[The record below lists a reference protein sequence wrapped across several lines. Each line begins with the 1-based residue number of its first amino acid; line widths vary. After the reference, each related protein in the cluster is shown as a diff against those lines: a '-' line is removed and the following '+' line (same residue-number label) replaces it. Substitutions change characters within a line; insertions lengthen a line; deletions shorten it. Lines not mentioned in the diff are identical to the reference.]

1 MLELTKDSKH
11 NTIEYFRT
19 LLIKLLPILEKT
31 ESSEFMIRELDE
43 EETKVYNEITKEEE
57 IFVKNTFILHRM
69 YKKPFESLYYN
80 MQTTK
85 A

>member
-31 ESSEFMIRELDE
+31 ESSEF
-43 EETKVYNEITKEEE
+43 
-57 IFVKNTFILHRM
+57 
-69 YKKPFESLYYN
+69 
-80 MQTTK
+80 
-85 A
+85 